1 MGVFY
6 GASFLDTTGFFE
18 DPNAAR
24 HFSSFQFANAPSS
37 NEPPPALV
45 QNHGNAEARESSSVV
60 FAARSYSRLSIL
72 VALGLLQQLIRELAE
87 IGHFEPNHVGRR

>member
-18 DPNAAR
+18 RPRAAR
-24 HFSSFQFANAPSS
+24 RFGSFPLPNAPSLKA
-37 NEPPPALV
+37 PPPALI
-45 QNHGNAEARESSSVV
+45 QNHGNAEACESSRVV

-72 VALGLLQQLIRELAE
+72 MALGLLQQLIRELAE
-87 IGHFEPNHVGRR
+87 IGHFEPNHVGG